1 MDNDNKKPVK
11 SVTVKYEP
19 KKKGFGTTLKKI
31 LKVLVAIILAGL
43 LIVGGLF
50 AGMSYQQKK
59 IETKTA
65 EDAPVIKNTPISQKV
80 VALKQLTTAQLT
92 YQGLVEYE
100 EGKVPIINKNV
111 FLMTYTAKVTAGIDF
126 SKAIV
131 TEKDEVIIIE
141 LPKAEVLTKQIDLES
156 IKYYDIKKSKI
167 NPPSREDAL
176 AAQKDAYEDLDVSM
190 DKKEL
195 LDTANAQAK
204 AMLKEMLEP
213 FLAEDVELIIK

>member
-1 MDNDNKKPVK
+1 MENENKKEVK
-11 SVTVKYEP
+11 TVTVKYEP
-19 KKKGFGTTLKKI
+19 KKKGFGATLKKI
-31 LKVLVAIILAGL
+31 LKVLFAIALAAL

-50 AGMSYQQKK
+50 AGMSFQQKK
-59 IETKTA
+59 DDAKATEN
-65 EDAPVIKNTPISQKV
+65 APVIKNTPISQKV
-80 VALKQLTTAQLT
+80 VELKQLTTAQLT

-126 SKAIV
+126 SKAII

-141 LPKAEVLTKQIDLES
+141 LPKAEVLTKQIDLDS

-195 LDTANAQAK
+195 LDTANTQAK
-204 AMLKEMLEP
+204 VMLKEMLEP
-213 FLAEDVELIIK
+213 FLADGVELIVK